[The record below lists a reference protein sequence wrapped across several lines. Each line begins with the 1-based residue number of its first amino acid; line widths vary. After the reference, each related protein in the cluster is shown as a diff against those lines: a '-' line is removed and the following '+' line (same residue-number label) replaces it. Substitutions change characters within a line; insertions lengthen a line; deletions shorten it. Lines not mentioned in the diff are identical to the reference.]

1 MYRLSLLF
9 LLIISQSISFAQST
23 LITPGNGQASIQ
35 ATTNTNGVLIPRMN
49 TTERNQITNKSQGTT
64 IYNTESNKLEY
75 WDGTQWQTMVT
86 NYNTAA
92 CDEYCPPRPVISK
105 TIGLDYYL
113 GNSGTDM
120 VNAVALATPNAP
132 TSIYYVTGRA
142 NQFLSNSSGYFLSNY
157 NAVPQPWE
165 RRAANASGYDV
176 AVDGAGNIYTTGYFS
191 TNAYVTTDFGS
202 GSLTSQ
208 GGNDIFLAKYDQNGT
223 LLWVR
228 TAGSPGDDLGK
239 AIAFDASNN
248 VYLTGYFSGTVSA
261 WGINSAG
268 GKDIFIATYNSNGTF
283 LSASRAGGPTDD
295 EAKDINLTNGFGV
308 IGGYFTGTAGFGANN
323 YTSNGGTDMFLATFN
338 SSGIIQKTLT
348 AGGLGDDIIN
358 GIFSFGNNGIFLTGS
373 FSDIL
378 TLPALPTGTMSVSS
392 AGGKDMFLAKLV
404 PDYANNNDLKVRM
417 LTRGG
422 GPNDDEGIKVS
433 VVGTDPSSAFLSIFV
448 AGNFSGNADFGGPF
462 LVSNTNS
469 GFLAKYNALGQ
480 YEYGR
485 ALSKTSNSSVT
496 DLTTPLLSDKPYTV
510 GSFTPFGWNNHGAYQ
525 PIMQLWTMP

>member
-1 MYRLSLLF
+1 MNRLFIFLSLIF
-9 LLIISQSISFAQST
+9 TKIYSQST
-23 LITPGNGQASIQ
+23 LITPGNGQPNIT

-64 IYNTESNKLEY
+64 IYNLETNKLEY
-75 WDGTQWQTMVT
+75 WDGAQWQTMTT
-86 NYNTAA
+86 NFTYTASDDYA
-92 CDEYCPPRPVISK
+92 PPRAVVHR

-120 VNAVALATPNAP
+120 VNAIALATPNAS

-157 NAVPQPWE
+157 NATPQPWE
-165 RRAANASGYDV
+165 RRAANAAGYDV
-176 AVDGAGNIYTTGYFS
+176 AVDGNGNIYTTGNFYP
-191 TNAYVTTDFGS
+191 NAYVATDFGS
-202 GSLTSQ
+202 GGLTSQ
-208 GGNDIFLAKYDQNGT
+208 GGSDIFLAKYDANGT

-228 TAGSPGDDLGK
+228 SAGSSGDDLGK

-248 VYLTGYFSGTVSA
+248 VYLTGYFSGAISA

-268 GKDIFIATYNSNGTF
+268 GKDIFIASYSPSGTF
-283 LSASRAGGPTDD
+283 LSASRAGGATDD
-295 EAKDINLTNGFGV
+295 EAKDINITNGFGV
-308 IGGYFTGTAGFGANN
+308 IGGYFTGTAGFGNN
-323 YTSNGGTDMFLATFN
+323 TYTTNGGKDMFLATFN
-338 SSGIIQKTLT
+338 TNGVIQKTLT
-348 AGGLGDDIIN
+348 AGGLGDDVAN
-358 GIFSFGNNGIFLTGS
+358 GIFSFGGSGVFLTGS

-378 TLPALPTGTMSVSS
+378 TFPKLPSGTMSVSS
-392 AGGKDMFLAKLV
+392 AGGKDMFLAKLET
-404 PDYANNNDLKVRM
+404 DYANNNDLKVRM

-433 VVGTDPSSAFLSIFV
+433 VVGTDPASAFLSIFL

-462 LVSNTNS
+462 LVSNANS
-469 GFLAKYNALGQ
+469 GFLAKYNVMGQ

-525 PIMQLWTMP
+525 PIMKLWTMP